1 MEVMIEEHFTNTD
14 GSTEL
19 YVTQESLLADF
30 SAFVLIRDAPF
41 KEKIDNCMMVF
52 HTAGLIG
59 KWKDNAMDDVR
70 RDGRKKR
77 RKLRIEAEETIV
89 TAEGIIKPLTMV
101 HMQGPFLLYI
111 LCVIVSFIAFLVEV
125 VRGPFLQSNQ

>member
-1 MEVMIEEHFTNTD
+1 
-14 GSTEL
+14 
-19 YVTQESLLADF
+19 
-30 SAFVLIRDAPF
+30 
-41 KEKIDNCMMVF
+41 
-52 HTAGLIG
+52 
-59 KWKDNAMDDVR
+59 MDDVR

-125 VRGPFLQSNQ
+125 VRAPFLQSNHY